1 MVEKVFALIWPRK
14 ICLYHGQGLCD
25 WDCSAPLKLVL
36 FEKCWLRETPLG
48 GLCGLGEVFMVSC
61 PTFPPPL
68 PLLALWSWSSLIFL
82 CYLIC
87 SKLKQSSRTPL
98 PASLSF
104 SKQNR
109 CKFSNFLT
117 AMRGWHFQVASSIL
131 VWLCQGCVNVDDLR
145 KKMHETQIKS
155 HLQRLRQSFRAWS
168 TEEALPIS
176 GYIQLCSILSMWSH
190 DKLFETCFTLT
201 SLLGMARLKMTATTF
216 FNSAVKLNKEFK
228 MSCQKEKSGNN
239 QKCQE
244 WEVPSALIKT

>member
-1 MVEKVFALIWPRK
+1 MAQKDLSVPRPGLVRLGLQCTTEACAVWKVLAERDATGRALRARGSLYGFLSHFFSPPR
-14 ICLYHGQGLCD
+14 
-25 WDCSAPLKLVL
+25 
-36 FEKCWLRETPLG
+36 
-48 GLCGLGEVFMVSC
+48 
-61 PTFPPPL
+61 L

-190 DKLFETCFTLT
+190 DKLFETCFTSHL
-201 SLLGMARLKMTATTF
+201 SL
-216 FNSAVKLNKEFK
+216 
-228 MSCQKEKSGNN
+228 
-239 QKCQE
+239 E
-244 WEVPSALIKT
+244 WQGWRWLRQLFLILRWN